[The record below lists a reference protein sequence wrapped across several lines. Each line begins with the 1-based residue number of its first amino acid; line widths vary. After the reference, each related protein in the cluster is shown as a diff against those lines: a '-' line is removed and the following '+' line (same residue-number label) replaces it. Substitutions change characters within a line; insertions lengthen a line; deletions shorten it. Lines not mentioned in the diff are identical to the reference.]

1 MKKIVIFSALAA
13 VAVVASAQEQGRVL
27 SATPIIQQVGVPQQV
42 CGNETVYSGNRTT
55 GAGAVIGAIAGGAVG
70 NTIGKGSG
78 RAAATAIGV
87 LGGAVVGNQIEGNG
101 QPQYQNVQ
109 RCTTET
115 YYDQRV
121 IGYDVTYE
129 MGGRQYQTRT
139 AQAPGAWI
147 QVPGDPY
154 YGQGGYGGAQTY
166 PVNPPPVAEYPL
178 PSYPAAGEQSGVV
191 TAPPVAYGGYP
202 SPYPAQGYPP
212 PYPAQPYPAP
222 VYRQAYPPPAYPAY
236 PAPVYVRPAPVYV
249 APVGVNLFVA
259 SGVAK
264 AKLEKIA
271 GMALPMIG
279 LMIIVLLICTYI
291 PEVPLCLVGG
301 K

>member
-115 YYDQRV
+115 YYENRTV
-121 IGYDVTYE
+121 GYNVVYE
-129 MGGRQYQTRT
+129 YAGRQYTTRT
-139 AQAPGAWI
+139 QNDPGRWI
-147 QVPGDPY
+147 PVNVQPAGQTYSTQPDPY
-154 YGQGGYGGAQTY
+154 AACIFPLTIAVKSDCPFGGSQTG
-166 PVNPPPVAEYPL
+166 PCSLV
-178 PSYPAAGEQSGVV
+178 AAGVFE
-191 TAPPVAYGGYP
+191 PVP
-202 SPYPAQGYPP
+202 E
-212 PYPAQPYPAP
+212 
-222 VYRQAYPPPAYPAY
+222 YRTHGH
-236 PAPVYVRPAPVYV
+236 R
-249 APVGVNLFVA
+249 
-259 SGVAK
+259 
-264 AKLEKIA
+264 A
-271 GMALPMIG
+271 GLQ
-279 LMIIVLLICTYI
+279 
-291 PEVPLCLVGG
+291 
-301 K
+301 